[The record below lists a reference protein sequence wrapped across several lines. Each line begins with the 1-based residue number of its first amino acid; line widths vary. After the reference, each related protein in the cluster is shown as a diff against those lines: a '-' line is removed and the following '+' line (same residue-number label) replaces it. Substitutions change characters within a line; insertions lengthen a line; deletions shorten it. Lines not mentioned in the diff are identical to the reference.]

1 MPSLPLVVIPHP
13 LAGLKPD
20 EVRARA
26 EAALGDVIH
35 VLTRPRVALS
45 QEYKGKV
52 YPQPKKIF
60 RAKHIF
66 E

>member
-26 EAALGDVIH
+26 EAALADVIH

-45 QEYKGKV
+45 QEYRGRI

-60 RAKHIF
+60 RAKPLF